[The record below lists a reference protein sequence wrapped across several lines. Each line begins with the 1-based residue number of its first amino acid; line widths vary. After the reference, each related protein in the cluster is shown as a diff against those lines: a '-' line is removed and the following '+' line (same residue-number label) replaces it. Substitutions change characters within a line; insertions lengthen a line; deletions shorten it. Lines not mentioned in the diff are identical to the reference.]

1 VYGFK
6 ESVMRAHITPLA
18 ILLVSVPLSFLQGQ
32 KPHRLGARDNV
43 RVYQRGLWQG
53 LRSRH
58 GPDVTGTILTLTADS
73 LLLLTDDGATVI
85 VPVNSV
91 ATIEINRGPRSNWL
105 KGMTAG
111 AVIGSG
117 AGLAIGLAT
126 RFETEGCYTGLPL
139 EPTAQCQDTWTS
151 VLGTVGIGAAGGA
164 LLGAVIGTLIK
175 TDRWEQIAVDGQSVR
190 LIAGRGQL
198 GFSAAVA
205 F

>member
-1 VYGFK
+1 VYGYK
-6 ESVMRAHITPLA
+6 EAAMRALTTPLA
-18 ILLVSVPLSFLQGQ
+18 ILLISVPLSVLQGQ
-32 KPHRLGARDNV
+32 KPHRLGPPDKV
-43 RVYQRGLWQG
+43 RVYQRGIQQD

-58 GPDVTGTILTLTADS
+58 VPDAVGTILTLTADS
-73 LLLLTDDGATVI
+73 LLLLADDGATI
-85 VPVNSV
+85 ILPVNSIV
-91 ATIEINRGPRSNWL
+91 SIDINRGLRSNWL

-126 RFETEGCYTGLPL
+126 RFGTEGCYTGLPL
-139 EPTAQCQDTWTS
+139 EPTAQCQDTWIS

-164 LLGAVIGTLIK
+164 LLGAVIGMLIK
-175 TDRWEQIAVDGQSVR
+175 TDRWERIAVDGQSVR